1 MAMEYFCA
9 YHSYREWMTMLSDAE
24 RGRLFSALLAYSS
37 GEAAPE
43 LSGREAVIF
52 PAMRWNI
59 DRDRQAYADKCERN
73 RRNGAKGGERPPDAP
88 QGKGEGKGKR
98 EGKAPLTEGGTR
110 AEGTGME
117 GTGMEGTGTEG
128 TGIEGTRTGSTR
140 FVPPTLD
147 EVRSY
152 VAERKSPVDAQEFL
166 DFYAAKGWMVGKT
179 PMKDWKAACRNAEK
193 WERWTRPAKAQK
205 GPSPGVR
212 PSPETDERAKADME
226 RLRSRMRRELEGA

>member
-9 YHSYREWMTMLSDAE
+9 YHSYLEWMTMLSDAE
-24 RGRLFSALLAYSS
+24 RGRLFTALLKYSS
-37 GEAAPE
+37 GDAAFEP
-43 LSGREAVIF
+43 SGKEAVVF

-73 RRNGAKGGERPPDAP
+73 RRNGAKGGECPPVAPERPPNAP
-88 QGKGEGKGKR
+88 QGKGEGKGKGKVKPPLS
-98 EGKAPLTEGGTR
+98 EGENA
-110 AEGTGME
+110 
-117 GTGMEGTGTEG
+117 
-128 TGIEGTRTGSTR
+128 RTGSTR

-205 GPSPGVR
+205 GPSPSVR
-212 PSPETDERAKADME
+212 PSPETDERAKASME
-226 RLRSRMRRELEGA
+226 RLRKRMERAGAP

>member
-110 AEGTGME
+110 AEGTGIE
-117 GTGMEGTGTEG
+117 GTG
-128 TGIEGTRTGSTR
+128 TGSTR

-147 EVRSY
+147 EVRLY

-205 GPSPGVR
+205 GPSPSVR

>member
-59 DRDRQAYADKCERN
+59 DRDRQTYADKCERN
-73 RRNGAKGGERPPDAP
+73 RRNGAKGGERPPNAP
-88 QGKGEGKGKR
+88 QGKGEGKR
-98 EGKAPLTEGGTR
+98 EGKVNPPLSEGGDAR
-110 AEGTGME
+110 ARGA
-117 GTGMEGTGTEG
+117 
-128 TGIEGTRTGSTR
+128 R

-147 EVRSY
+147 EVRAY
-152 VAERKSPVDAQEFL
+152 VAERKSPVDAQAFL
-166 DFYAAKGWMVGKT
+166 DFYESKGWMVGKN

-193 WERWTRPAKAQK
+193 WEQWTRPAKAPK
-205 GPSPGVR
+205 GPQAGVQ
-212 PSPETDERAKADME
+212 PSPEGDERAKASME
-226 RLRSRMRRELEGA
+226 RLRERMKRETMEP